1 MIIEKYRQDA
11 IMNKHLLRRNLSVL
25 LYLVFMV
32 STALIAGCSASGSST
47 SPTIVSVSPE
57 DRDANVP
64 IVTSVSVT
72 FSQAMNTASA
82 EGAFSINPNVPGTF
96 SWDDGN
102 TVMTFNPS
110 DYLADGTQQYT
121 CTVGMA
127 AQDIAGNALSSPY
140 QWRWTTWSSA
150 MTKLISDSLFNI
162 GYSVTTDPS
171 GNTYLA
177 GILKGTADFGAY
189 FGTPEPKTSS
199 GSSDIFI
206 TKITADGTYGW
217 TTLIGGAGD
226 ESEPFITTDPSGNAY
241 LSGIST
247 NGIVDFGTDFE
258 VTDIETSSGSS
269 NSFLTKINADGTYA
283 WTQQGTYAGEDSQ
296 DVTYACTEQNKDVC
310 SDNLLSGENLKGN
323 LKRHIYNYSKVD
335 VLVDRRPGWG
345 NLHLEGC
352 SEASHVVNGPCT
364 IKPNGV
370 VEMEMTTDN
379 TRYSGNIWFR
389 KAPYGIDVKWVYY
402 EGGWFTKCLGPFCIK
417 VYKGCSMSLGGQI
430 GRASCRER
438 VYI

>member
-1 MIIEKYRQDA
+1 
-11 IMNKHLLRRNLSVL
+11 
-25 LYLVFMV
+25 
-32 STALIAGCSASGSST
+32 
-47 SPTIVSVSPE
+47 
-57 DRDANVP
+57 
-64 IVTSVSVT
+64 
-72 FSQAMNTASA
+72 
-82 EGAFSINPNVPGTF
+82 
-96 SWDDGN
+96 
-102 TVMTFNPS
+102 
-110 DYLADGTQQYT
+110 
-121 CTVGMA
+121 
-127 AQDIAGNALSSPY
+127 
-140 QWRWTTWSSA
+140 

-283 WTQQGTYAGEDSQ
+283 WT
-296 DVTYACTEQNKDVC
+296 
-310 SDNLLSGENLKGN
+310 
-323 LKRHIYNYSKVD
+323 
-335 VLVDRRPGWG
+335 DRK
-345 NLHLEGC
+345 
-352 SEASHVVNGPCT
+352 SVV
-364 IKPNGV
+364 
-370 VEMEMTTDN
+370 
-379 TRYSGNIWFR
+379 
-389 KAPYGIDVKWVYY
+389 
-402 EGGWFTKCLGPFCIK
+402 
-417 VYKGCSMSLGGQI
+417 
-430 GRASCRER
+430 
-438 VYI
+438 